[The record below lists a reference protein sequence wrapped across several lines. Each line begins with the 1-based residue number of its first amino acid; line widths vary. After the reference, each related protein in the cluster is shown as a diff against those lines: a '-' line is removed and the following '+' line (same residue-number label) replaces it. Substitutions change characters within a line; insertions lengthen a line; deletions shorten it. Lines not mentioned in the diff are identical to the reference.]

1 MDLAARL
8 DWDFFNH
15 VSHVSV
21 HWLPVKDMNAIHGL
35 KIFTKLVQNEVASIE
50 QSRGLLDCNGEKE

>member
-15 VSHVSV
+15 LSHVSV

-50 QSRGLLDCNGEKE
+50 QSRG